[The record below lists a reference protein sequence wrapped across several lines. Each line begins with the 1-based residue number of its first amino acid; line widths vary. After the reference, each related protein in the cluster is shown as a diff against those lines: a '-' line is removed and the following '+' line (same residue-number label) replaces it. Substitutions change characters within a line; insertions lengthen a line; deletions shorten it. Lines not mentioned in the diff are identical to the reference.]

1 MKIELREIHKRF
13 GAVHAN
19 AGINFSVGTGTIL
32 GILGEN
38 GAGKST
44 LMKILSGYFHP
55 DSGGILLDGA
65 AVRLRTP
72 ADALRHGVGMLH
84 QDPLDFPPMRVLD
97 NFLLGREHQ
106 FWQRRSAARADF
118 DALCSEFEFRL
129 DPEGFM
135 FDLTVGERQQLEIAR
150 LLWLGARVLIL
161 DEPTTGISAN
171 QKVKLFATLRKLAAQ
186 NKTVIF
192 VSHKLEDVEGLCG
205 RVAVLRRG
213 ALVGEAQP
221 PYTTAGLV
229 QMMFGQALA
238 VGVRPA
244 APLGAPQ
251 LELRGAE
258 FAGEHIVLRNV
269 DLTVAAG
276 EVVGLAGLEGSG
288 QQQLLKGVAGLV
300 ALGKGS
306 LKIGGRDL
314 SQASYKEFL
323 AAGTAFMA
331 ADRLEEGMI
340 AGLTIE
346 EHMVLARRGKQP
358 AIVDWAVAR
367 TAAQAGIA
375 EFNIKGAPASV
386 VEGLSGG
393 NQQRALLAL
402 LPPALKLLAMEHPTR
417 GLDVESAIYIWS
429 KLLKRRAEGTA
440 ILFATADLEELL
452 RYSDRVLVFFAGEIM
467 AVLRAAD
474 ATVEQLGALIG
485 GKQK

>member
-19 AGINFSVGTGTIL
+19 AGINLSVGTGTIL

-55 DSGGILLDGA
+55 DSGEILLDGA

-118 DALCSEFEFRL
+118 DVLCSEFEFRL

-186 NKTVIF
+186 YKTVIF

-269 DLTVAAG
+269 DLTVAGG

-340 AGLTIE
+340 AGLSIE

-429 KLLKRRAEGTA
+429 KLLMRRAEGTA

>member
-19 AGINFSVGTGTIL
+19 VGINLSVGTGTIL

-129 DPEGFM
+129 DSDGFM

-314 SQASYKEFL
+314 AQASYKEFL

-429 KLLKRRAEGTA
+429 KLLLRRAEGTA

>member
-19 AGINFSVGTGTIL
+19 AGINLRVGTGTIL

-129 DPEGFM
+129 DPDGFM

-258 FAGEHIVLRNV
+258 FAVEHIVLRNV

-314 SQASYKEFL
+314 AQASYKEFL

-417 GLDVESAIYIWS
+417 GLDVESAIYIWG

>member
-1 MKIELREIHKRF
+1 MNIELREIHKRF

-19 AGINFSVGTGTIL
+19 AGINLSFGTGTIV
-32 GILGEN
+32 GVLGEN

-55 DSGGILLDGA
+55 DSGEILLDGA
-65 AVRLRTP
+65 VVRLRTP

-97 NFLLGREHQ
+97 NFLLGRERQ
-106 FWQRRSAARADF
+106 FWQRRGEARADLGR
-118 DALCSEFEFRL
+118 LCSEFEFRL
-129 DPEGFM
+129 DPDGYM

-171 QKVKLFATLRKLAAQ
+171 QKIKLFATLRKLAAQ
-186 NKTVIF
+186 SKTVIF

-213 ALVGEAQP
+213 TLVGEAHP
-221 PYTTAGLV
+221 PYTTASLV

-238 VGVRPA
+238 VGSRPA
-244 APLGAPQ
+244 AALGAPQ

-276 EVVGLAGLEGSG
+276 EVIGLAGLEGSG
-288 QQQLLKGVAGLV
+288 QQLLLKGLAGLV

-306 LKIGGRDL
+306 LKVGGRDL
-314 SQASYKEFL
+314 SRASYKEFL

-375 EFNIKGAPASV
+375 EFNIKGAPASL

-393 NQQRALLAL
+393 NQQRTLLAL

-417 GLDVESAIYIWS
+417 GLDVESALYIWD
-429 KLLKRRAEGTA
+429 KLLGRRAEGTA
-440 ILFATADLEELL
+440 ILYATADLEELS
-452 RYSDRVLVFFAGEIM
+452 RYSDRVLVFFAGEIT

-474 ATVEQLGALIG
+474 ATVEELGALIG
-485 GKQK
+485 GKQQ

>member
-19 AGINFSVGTGTIL
+19 AGINLSVGTGTIL

-106 FWQRRSAARADF
+106 FWQRRSAGRADF

-314 SQASYKEFL
+314 AQASYKEFL

-367 TAAQAGIA
+367 RAAQAGIA

-429 KLLKRRAEGTA
+429 KLLLRRAEGTA

>member
-19 AGINFSVGTGTIL
+19 AGINLSVGTGTIL

-129 DPEGFM
+129 DPDGFM

-314 SQASYKEFL
+314 AQASYKEFL

-375 EFNIKGAPASV
+375 EFNIRGAPVSV

-429 KLLKRRAEGTA
+429 KLLLRRSEGTA